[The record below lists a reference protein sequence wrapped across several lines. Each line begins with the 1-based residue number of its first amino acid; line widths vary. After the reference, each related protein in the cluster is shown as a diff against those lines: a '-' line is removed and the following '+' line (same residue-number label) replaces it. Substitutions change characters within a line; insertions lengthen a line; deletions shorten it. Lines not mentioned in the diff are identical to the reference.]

1 MQISDL
7 IAEQRTEVITEAHTW
22 IGTPYAHM
30 GTLKGIVVDCAMILR
45 EVYGKV
51 LPWMKDIHIDYYPPD
66 WHMHR
71 ADERYLDMVRQYAD
85 EVESPKPGDIVV
97 VKFGRAY
104 AHGAIVVDYPT
115 VIHAY
120 LNAGRV
126 VLEDFVAN
134 KEIDARKKLFFSP
147 WKRFYGEE

>member
-1 MQISDL
+1 ML
-7 IAEQRTEVITEAHTW
+7 AAEQILGQRAAVVEEAFTW
-22 IGTPYAHM
+22 LNTPYAHM
-30 GTLKGIVVDCAMILR
+30 GSLKGVGVDCAMILR

-51 LPWMKDIHIDYYPPD
+51 LPWMKDIQIDYYPAD
-66 WHMHR
+66 WHLHSD
-71 ADERYLDMVRQYAD
+71 DERYLGMVRKYAC
-85 EVESPKPGDIVV
+85 ETESPKPGDIVV

-120 LNAGRV
+120 LNASRV

-134 KEIDARKKLFFSP
+134 KEIDSRKKLFFSP
-147 WKRFYGEE
+147 WKFFYGEE

>member
-1 MQISDL
+1 MVP
-7 IAEQRTEVITEAHTW
+7 AEQILEQRKAVIAEAHTW

-30 GTLKGIVVDCAMILR
+30 GSLKGVGVDCAMILR

-51 LPWMKDIHIDYYPPD
+51 LSWMKDIHIAYYPPD
-66 WHMHR
+66 WHLHQ
-71 ADERYLDMVRQYAD
+71 ADERYLNMVRQYAD
-85 EVESPKPGDIVV
+85 EVEEPEPGDIVV

-120 LNAGRV
+120 ANARLV
-126 VLEDFVAN
+126 VLEDFKAN
-134 KEIDARKKLFFSP
+134 KEIDTRKKLFFSP
-147 WKRFYGEE
+147 WKKFGEK